1 MADLK
6 DQLRKSGLVSDKRA
20 KQAAHEE
27 RSRKKKLGRDAAAR
41 EKEQQETERRLKER
55 ERREADRQREQQRQQ
70 REAEAQQHHRLL
82 QLVEAN
88 AMRSGVRGPRRFHFV
103 TRERS
108 IPFLTLNDQ
117 TAELLERGHAAICE
131 LPDSDPAQFVVIPSE
146 TADRLRGLAPE
157 LIRFYQRSRDAGS

>member
-117 TAELLERGHAAICE
+117 PSCSSGATRRSASCRTATR
-131 LPDSDPAQFVVIPSE
+131 
-146 TADRLRGLAPE
+146 
-157 LIRFYQRSRDAGS
+157 RSSSSFRARPRTGFAVSPRS